1 MLNERE
7 IESCYL
13 GQFIPVHYH
22 HNMLMDKNRMN
33 AFQAAIGHAVR
44 PGMKVLE
51 LGGGT
56 GVLSY
61 FAAQQAERVYCV
73 EFNPDL
79 VREARRFLAMNPNG
93 HKVEVIHADAFEYL
107 PPEPVDV
114 VICEM
119 IHVAMLR
126 EKQVAVIEAFKERYL
141 AKFGGPLPL
150 FMPEAVVMAV
160 QPLQQ
165 DYTFNGFYAPI
176 VQFHE
181 TGAAYP
187 GTHELA
193 APAVYSVLDFA
204 APVDGLI
211 AWSGSFEVEQPG
223 TLNAL
228 RFVTKNV
235 LSIVLEQGTTIDWL
249 NHYMNVPLARALDVV
264 PGDVVELAFEYRA
277 GASIPSLQASLRVA
291 LAGGMEALAE
301 RAAGAPAPVRSVEF
315 A

>member
-22 HNMLMDKNRMN
+22 HNMLMDQNRMN

-61 FAAQQAERVYCV
+61 FAAQQADKVYCV

-79 VREARRFLAMNPNG
+79 VKEARRFLAMNPNG
-93 HKVEVIHADAFEYL
+93 HKVEVIHADAFDYL

-141 AKFGGPLPL
+141 ARFGGPLPI

-165 DYTFNGFYAPI
+165 DYAFHGYYAPI
-176 VQFHE
+176 VQFQD
-181 TGAAYP
+181 TTVAYP
-187 GTHELA
+187 GTVELA
-193 APAVYSVLDFA
+193 QPAVYSVLDFA
-204 APVDGLI
+204 ALVDSLI
-211 AWSGSFEVEQPG
+211 AWRGSFTVEQDG

-235 LSIVLEQGTTIDWL
+235 LSIVQERGATIDWL
-249 NHYMNVPLARALDVV
+249 NHYMTLPLAKALDVV
-264 PGDVVELAFEYRA
+264 AGDVVEVSFQYRA
-277 GASIPSLQASLRVA
+277 GGSIPSLQASIRA
-291 LAGGMEALAE
+291 TLAFDEVEAM
-301 RAAGAPAPVRSVEF
+301 PAVSMRTVEF